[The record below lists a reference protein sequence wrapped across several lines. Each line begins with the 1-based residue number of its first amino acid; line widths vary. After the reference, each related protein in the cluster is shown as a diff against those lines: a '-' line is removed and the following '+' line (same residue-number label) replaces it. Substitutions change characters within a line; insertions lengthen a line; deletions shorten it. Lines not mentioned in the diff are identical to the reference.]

1 MSKAP
6 ALMEVPKPP
15 QMIDM
20 KKAPHNIKR
29 QHQSQ
34 KLYPDFK
41 ELKKKKDEKP
51 DTLRRLFDIAG
62 KDWTLDVDN
71 TGAKTTHNFSCPAE
85 DGYYPSAY
93 SCSVYYRCVHGQE
106 TQLECSPGL
115 SWSVDKGGCDWEGQ
129 VMC

>member
-20 KKAPHNIKR
+20 KSAPHNIKR

-71 TGAKTTHNFSCPAE
+71 TGAKTNHNFSCPEE
-85 DGYYPSAY
+85 DGVWTRGAVIGRDRLHAKIHLFVMPL
-93 SCSVYYRCVHGQE
+93 VYN
-106 TQLECSPGL
+106 
-115 SWSVDKGGCDWEGQ
+115 
-129 VMC
+129 